1 MLVLARFR
9 RAFLFVIYLA
19 LLSQIGCKKAPPLL
33 RAETS
38 RVAGPIRVVIWT
50 NHAEYSLRD
59 TVKLD
64 VALQNVSD
72 STVYVDRRMFWTGLS
87 GGLKLVI
94 GDEQGKHLP
103 AQLLSDAMMPPPK
116 EGDKSIL
123 IPLHEGFSYGR
134 WVVFPVKDF
143 LPKPGR
149 YSLRVIYNSMLPREL
164 VAPELRDLPAL
175 WFGTPSI
182 PSEPVWI
189 QVVQ

>member
-1 MLVLARFR
+1 MM
-9 RAFLFVIYLA
+9 
-19 LLSQIGCKKAPPLL
+19 GCKKVPPEL
-33 RAETS
+33 RTEAS
-38 RVAGPIRVVIWT
+38 GVSGPIRVVIWT
-50 NHAEYSLRD
+50 NHAQYSLQD

-94 GDEQGKHLP
+94 SDEQGKYLP

-134 WVVFPVKDF
+134 WVTFPVKNF

-149 YSLRVIYNSMLPREL
+149 YCLRVIYNSMLPREL

-175 WFGTPSI
+175 WSGTPSI
-182 PSEPVWI
+182 PSGPVWI
-189 QVVQ
+189 QVSQ